1 MRQVDLFKEKIAD
14 MVRHGEEVLKTLEN
28 PNLSDERILRNYEFW
43 ITRLDTL
50 YDVQNLLEDWKED

>member
-14 MVRHGEEVLKTLEN
+14 MVRHGEEVLKTLEDS
-28 PNLSDERILRNYEFW
+28 NLNDTRILKNYEFW
-43 ITRLDTL
+43 VTRLDTL